1 MHNMPEPH
9 EILEQLHQTEIRV
22 RHLEELN
29 RRVGDGLDF
38 VASLGDFQTSINP
51 GQDIPTILG
60 ATRASLNRL
69 MPFHATAFLTESAQI
84 GDLVI
89 SDCEPGAHRAQIQ
102 DEIDSQIEN
111 GTFAWALNQNRAL
124 VVPARKFGKRLVF
137 HAIATRS
144 HILGMFV
151 GVLPG
156 DDEVITDV
164 SLNLLSILLFTCAN
178 ALDNS
183 ALYAKLNDYNRTLER
198 GIQERTREL
207 QVALEQAKVAN
218 LAKRQFLANMSHEI
232 RTPLNGIMG
241 LVQMLHDTKLDAEQ
255 RKYLEIIRGS
265 STALLTV
272 INDILDFSKIEAG
285 KLTLEKRA
293 FDLRATVEHS
303 VRLFTQPAA
312 EKGLALNIQI
322 DSALPAAVSGDPI
335 RISQILTNLVGNAVK
350 FTEKGSVS
358 VQVQVVST
366 VNQKVT
372 IRCTVRDT
380 GIGISADQQAGLFQ
394 SFSQVDGSATRKYGG
409 TGLGLAISK
418 QLVEMMQGT
427 IGLDS
432 ARGKGSSFWFTTV
445 LGVEKAVAGC
455 NVHQAPV
462 AATDYAFRQL
472 RVLVAEDNE
481 ANRLVARIMLD
492 KLGCKTEIVSNG
504 EEAVERL
511 ADQEFDVVL
520 MDCHMPVM
528 DGFEATR
535 MIRRSEGRSPV
546 HRTIIAM
553 TANALQGE
561 KDHCLEIG
569 MDDFL
574 AKPVMLEDLANTLR
588 RWAPQSRVGGYTV
601 PVKEEQ
607 QPARQPMHLDLTRL
621 DHLREL
627 GDKHDPGMFERIIRS
642 FLDDAPERIITLWHA
657 LETGNVE
664 GFLAAAH
671 SLKGTSGN
679 LGAMIMMTISQDLQA
694 LGQSGR
700 IKEGEAKVRQLEEE
714 FEIVKTGILQ
724 VITGCEVKS

>member
-1 MHNMPEPH
+1 MPEPN
-9 EILEQLHQTEIRV
+9 EILELLRQAENRV
-22 RHLEELN
+22 RHLEEVN

-38 VASLGDFQTSINP
+38 VASLGDFQTRINP
-51 GQDIPTILG
+51 DQDVPTILG
-60 ATRASLNRL
+60 ATRANLNRL
-69 MPFHATAFLTESAQI
+69 LTFHATAFLTESAQD
-84 GDLVI
+84 GNLVL
-89 SDCEPGAHRAQIQ
+89 SDCEPGADRAQIQ
-102 DEIDSQIEN
+102 DEIDVQIEN

-124 VVPARKFGKRLVF
+124 VVPARKYGKTLVL

-144 HILGMFV
+144 HILGMFI

-156 DDEVITDV
+156 DEQVITDV

-183 ALYAKLNDYNRTLER
+183 ALYGKLNDYNRTLEL

-218 LAKRQFLANMSHEI
+218 IAKRQFLANMSHEI

-241 LVQMLHDTKLDAEQ
+241 LVELLRDTTLEVEQ
-255 RKYLEIIRGS
+255 RKYLDIIRGS

-285 KLTLEKRA
+285 KMTLDKRA

-303 VRLFTQPAA
+303 VVLFTQRAG
-312 EKGLALNIQI
+312 EKQLALNIQI
-322 DSALPAAVSGDPI
+322 DNALPAAVSGDPV

-350 FTEKGSVS
+350 FTERGSVT
-358 VQVQVVST
+358 VQIQVMST
-366 VNQKVT
+366 VNREVT
-372 IRCTVRDT
+372 IRCAVTDT
-380 GIGISADQQAGLFQ
+380 GIGISADQQAALFQ

-418 QLVEMMQGT
+418 QLVEMMRGT

-432 ARGKGSSFWFTTV
+432 SQGKGSSFWFTAV
-445 LGVEKAVAGC
+445 LGVEEAAAASGAQQVSVAK
-455 NVHQAPV
+455 NAND
-462 AATDYAFRQL
+462 AL
-472 RVLVAEDNE
+472 RHMRILVAEDNE
-481 ANRLVARIMLD
+481 SNRLVARIMLD
-492 KLGCKTEIVSNG
+492 KLGCQTEIVGNG
-504 EEAVERL
+504 EEAVVRL
-511 ADQEFDVVL
+511 ADQEFDAVL

-535 MIRRSEGRSPV
+535 MIRRSEGKSPV

-561 KDHCLEIG
+561 KDHCLEVG

-574 AKPVMLEDLANTLR
+574 AKPVMLEDLATTLR
-588 RWAPQSRVGGYTV
+588 RWAPQSRAGNHSA
-601 PVKEEQ
+601 PAKEE
-607 QPARQPMHLDLTRL
+607 QPARQPLHLDLTRL
-621 DHLREL
+621 GHLREL
-627 GDKHDPGMFERIIRS
+627 GDKHDPGMFERIVRS

-657 LETGNVE
+657 IEIGDAQKFFT
-664 GFLAAAH
+664 AAH

-679 LGAMIMMTISQDLQA
+679 LGAMVMMAIAQELQV
-694 LGQSGR
+694 LGQSGQ
-700 IKEGEAKVRQLEEE
+700 ITEGETKVRQLEEE
-714 FEIVKTGILQ
+714 WELVKTELQ
-724 VITGCEVKS
+724 QMVMACEAKS